1 MSKRKNK
8 NIFLILQGRIGN
20 QLFQYAYARKL
31 QKESKNTKKIIVD
44 DSRVQKLNW
53 ENSLTFYNLPNVEFV
68 HENIIGNKSIFS
80 RFFWLRLLYKILV
93 KNKDYIKKFQIEKK
107 FNKFANKFRSILLR
121 KWIYE

>member
-8 NIFLILQGRIGN
+8 NIFLILQGSIGN